1 MAHPLVD
8 QLRFARSEFH
18 RGLEGVSDEEARHR
32 FLPMNCL
39 SWNIGHLAAQE
50 QRYWLL
56 YAQGKM
62 LFPEID
68 RAFRYGS
75 PASTPG
81 LDEVRTAWNAITT
94 AVDPWLDAVTT
105 ETLLSYGTRDGKPT
119 DYTLG
124 SLLLRNIYHYWYHT
138 GENAAIR
145 QQLGHTDLPDF
156 VGNIDDEAPYRG
168 C

>member
-32 FLPMNCL
+32 FLPMKCL

-56 YAQGKM
+56 YAQGTM
-62 LFPEID
+62 LLPEVD

-75 PASTPG
+75 PPRRLVWTKCGRRGMRSPRRWTLARCG
-81 LDEVRTAWNAITT
+81 HDR
-94 AVDPWLDAVTT
+94 DAALVWHA
-105 ETLLSYGTRDGKPT
+105 R
-119 DYTLG
+119 
-124 SLLLRNIYHYWYHT
+124 R
-138 GENAAIR
+138 
-145 QQLGHTDLPDF
+145 
-156 VGNIDDEAPYRG
+156 
-168 C
+168 

>member
-1 MAHPLVD
+1 VAHPLVD
-8 QLRFARSEFH
+8 QLRFARSEFR
-18 RGLEGVSDEEARHR
+18 RGLEGVTGEEARRR

-56 YAQGKM
+56 YAQGAM
-62 LFPEID
+62 PLPDID

-75 PASTPG
+75 PASTPN
-81 LDEVRTAWNAITT
+81 LDETWSAWETITM
-94 AVDPWLDAVTT
+94 AADPWLDAVTT
-105 ETLLSYGTRDGKPT
+105 ETLLSHGTRDGKPT
-119 DYTLG
+119 DYTFG

-156 VGNIDDEAPYRG
+156 VGNIDGEAPYRG
-168 C
+168 